1 MKLVRRFV
9 REEKGQ
15 GMAEYALILG
25 LVVLGIWV
33 AVATGGIGDAISG
46 LFGNVAEEV
55 AACTS
60 GDCGG
65 SS

>member
-1 MKLVRRFV
+1 MNLIKRFV

-33 AVATGGIGDAISG
+33 AVATGGVGEAISG
-46 LFGNVAEEV
+46 LFGNVATEIEG
-55 AACTS
+55 CTS
-60 GDCGG
+60 GSCGG
-65 SS
+65 